1 LSDGMAGCFR
11 YSGVDGD
18 LESAA
23 ADRFQIESGIRN
35 LLMIFVTGSAG

>member
-1 LSDGMAGCFR
+1 MAGCFR
-11 YSGVDGD
+11 YAGVDGD

-23 ADRFQIESGIRN
+23 DRFQAESGIRN